1 MADNQ
6 FLAWVVNDVL
16 TDIPTSLDEA
26 FNPPAAPIA
35 YTFDEVRE
43 DIIRTLGVDRFKVNG
58 FSVKPVHCLFHED
71 KTPSAQLHRE
81 KGLYCF
87 TCGQMFTWKQLAG
100 ELGIPWTVSQV
111 ETPIIGD
118 FIGMSR
124 AERRAFIKAGFT
136 NLARVL
142 DVTID
147 RELGGQLFTLREL
160 NKILSGIVSTRCT
173 WDAFNQLR
181 GKRLLNKRGGEYL
194 TLFFLSY
201 SSQHKEGKESV
212 KYSPHRKTGG
222 KKGNPAVY
230 ARIPTPQEIQA
241 AVKVAP
247 DVHYG
252 MTRKEIASAA
262 EYRAACMADVVNRRP
277 GKYTRDQ
284 HAKPLGI
291 SYPTIKVYCDRAGII
306 RTPQPPKLTELTP
319 EDVLQLPENH
329 NALKLAIRQKK
340 VKAGEFMQDE
350 RGIKHELT
358 QAGAKQAAT
367 MGGGKLY
374 RAAYLASDYK
384 PGEK

>member
-16 TDIPTSLDEA
+16 TDIPTSLDDA

-43 DIIRTLGVDRFKVNG
+43 DIIRALGVDRFKANG
-58 FSVKPVHCLFHED
+58 WSIARVACPFCGDKRPVATIHI
-71 KTPSAQLHRE
+71 E
-81 KGLYCF
+81 KGLHCF
-87 TCGQMFTWKQLAG
+87 VCNKMATWKQTAAK
-100 ELGIPWTVSQV
+100 LGIQWTVSQV
-111 ETPIIGD
+111 EPSIIGD

-124 AERRAFIKAGFT
+124 AERRAFISAGFT

-142 DVTID
+142 DVMID

-160 NKILSGIVSTRCT
+160 TVILSGIVSTRCT
-173 WDAFNQLR
+173 WDVFNQLR
-181 GKRLLNKRGGEYL
+181 GKRLPNKRGGEYL

-201 SSQHKEGKESV
+201 SCQHKEGKESV
-212 KYSPHRKTGG
+212 KYSRRGQ
-222 KKGNPAVY
+222 PAVY
-230 ARIPTPQEIQA
+230 ARIPTPQEIQEA
-241 AVKVAP
+241 ANVLP

-252 MTRKEIASAA
+252 MTRKQIASAA
-262 EYRAACMADVVNRRP
+262 EYRAACMADEIIRKP
-277 GKYTRDQ
+277 GKYARIQLT
-284 HAKPLGI
+284 KPLGI
-291 SYPTIKVYCDRAGII
+291 SAPTVKVYCDRAGIV

-358 QAGAKQAAT
+358 QAGARQAAT